1 VTEISQANQT
11 DGGSA
16 SGGNSPQPSQPGTK
30 SQEIQLAVEIG
41 WTMAVLFGTVR
52 DPFIKGKDRPPVDD
66 RLPTE
71 HELPRADRKKLE
83 EERVN
88 ALLARLGALLSAN
101 PGPTLLPAPEVDL
114 TDPAADPDPA
124 PDPAPDPDPAP
135 APDPAPDP
143 ATATQSGRETL
154 IKANMAILEWLACVG
169 REYGIAYELGRAL
182 RDTADLPLRLDET
195 REKAGQREMTARA
208 GAVTPQQRGNLE
220 PAEQAKWEFA
230 ARDALVTQL
239 SRSRVSIIQEWL
251 STVEPDLPG
260 DTATIVSVSVGRWSD
275 LIRAIFDGNSPGRL
289 RRGQSELDVAGE
301 LTKSL
306 LPQGDAWINLLV
318 GAESAEGLLTP
329 EGYVAAG
336 EATLGRSARILKRV
350 AAHYWFLLLVLAA
363 ALGGVLYFAESG
375 IGGAGRAWTE
385 IAAVA
390 SALGVTWKGIT
401 SAVARLSGEAEKAIF
416 GREEIDA
423 TAWAVTTIPADL
435 KLDSAGVRALRR
447 AGIPPS
453 GPMGGS

>member
-1 VTEISQANQT
+1 VSDLSQAN
-11 DGGSA
+11 SA
-16 SGGNSPQPSQPGTK
+16 PPDPK

-71 HELPRADRKKLE
+71 HELPRAERKKLE

-101 PGPTLLPAPEVDL
+101 PGPTLPPAPEVDL
-114 TDPAADPDPA
+114 TGPAPGPA
-124 PDPAPDPDPAP
+124 PDPAPDPGP
-135 APDPAPDP
+135 APDPV
-143 ATATQSGRETL
+143 TATQSGREKL
-154 IKANMAILEWLACVG
+154 LKANIAILEWLACVG

-182 RDTADLPLRLDET
+182 RDTADPPLRLDPK
-195 REKAGQREMTARA
+195 REEAGKKEIDARA
-208 GAVTPQQRGNLE
+208 GVVTPQQSGYLE

-251 STVEPDLPG
+251 STLEPDLPG

-275 LIRAIFDGNSPGRL
+275 LIRAIFDENSPGKL

-301 LTKSL
+301 LTQSL

-318 GAESAEGLLTP
+318 GAESSDGLLTP

-336 EATLGRSARILKRV
+336 EATLGRSARILRKV
-350 AAHYWFLLLVLAA
+350 AAHYWFLLLILAA

-375 IGGAGRAWTE
+375 IAGAGRAWTE

-453 GPMGGS
+453 GPMGGT